1 MANQLPTNTRLQ
13 LFFVTGIDPEG
24 NDVVKAK
31 SFNNMK
37 TDATASQLLSVSNAL
52 ASLQQHTLKEIKRND
67 TSLITEA

>member
-1 MANQLPTNTRLQ
+1 MANQLPTQTRLQ
-13 LFFVTGIDPEG
+13 LFFITGIDLDG
-24 NDVVKAK
+24 NDVVKGK